1 MLSVSGGVVLPQV
14 GHYSSRRGP
23 ICSGIS
29 RQRLEM
35 LLVFFRECQVK
46 HWPKH
51 KKACTLLAEATEKI
65 KSSSDID
72 CSRSD
77 Q

>member
-14 GHYSSRRGP
+14 GRHRRGQITSDRP
-23 ICSGIS
+23 TEAVNAG
-29 RQRLEM
+29 LFA
-35 LLVFFRECQVK
+35 FFRECQVK

-51 KKACTLLAEATEKI
+51 KKSCQLLVEASEKI
-65 KSSSDID
+65 KKGLCIE
-72 CSRSD
+72 CRGEE